1 MCEREKAEGNCGRW
15 VMENDPQVSHLG
27 DQVIVDAISTI
38 LHTRIVGV
46 RAGIRAGVGFMFHSG
61 QVNLRYL

>member
-1 MCEREKAEGNCGRW
+1 
-15 VMENDPQVSHLG
+15 MENDPQVSHLG